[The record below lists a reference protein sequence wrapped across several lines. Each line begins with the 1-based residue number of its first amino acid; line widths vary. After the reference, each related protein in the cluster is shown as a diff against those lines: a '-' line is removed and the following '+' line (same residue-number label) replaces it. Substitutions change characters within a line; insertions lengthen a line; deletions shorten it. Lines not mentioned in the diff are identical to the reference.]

1 MSATAP
7 SPDSPLFQQV
17 LSEVTRLAEADG
29 GSVVFVVPG
38 RKNRYV
44 QMSCG
49 DGILS
54 AESVGN
60 EYLDP
65 TEQLSVNDDQL
76 LDALGWIAP
85 DVDHAGN
92 FWKEWRRPLPHVEI
106 AALLT
111 QTLLVI
117 HDAPATAVIVNRI

>member
-17 LSEVTRLAEADG
+17 MAEVTHLANADD

-44 QMSCG
+44 QMSCA
-49 DGILS
+49 DGTLS

-60 EYLDP
+60 EYLESSEHLSAND
-65 TEQLSVNDDQL
+65 EQLL
-76 LDALGWIAP
+76 HALGWNAP
-85 DVDHAGN
+85 DSDHAGN
-92 FWKEWRRPLPHVEI
+92 FWKDWRRPLPHVEI

>member
-1 MSATAP
+1 MSLSAP

-17 LSEVTRLAEADG
+17 LGEVTHLAEAGDA
-29 GSVVFVVPG
+29 SVVFVVPG

-44 QMSCG
+44 QLSFS
-49 DGILS
+49 DGFLA

-60 EYLDP
+60 EYLDS
-65 TEQLSVNDDQL
+65 TEQLSPDDEKL
-76 LDALGWIAP
+76 LDALEWNPP
-85 DVDHAGN
+85 DTDHAGN
-92 FWKEWRRPLPHVEI
+92 FWKEWRHPLPYVEV

-117 HDAPATAVIVNRI
+117 HDAPATAVQVNRI

>member
-1 MSATAP
+1 MSLSAP

-17 LSEVTRLAEADG
+17 LGEVTHLAASDG

-54 AESVGN
+54 AESVGK

-65 TEQLSVNDDQL
+65 TEQLSANDDQL
-76 LDALGWIAP
+76 LHALGWNAP

-117 HDAPATAVIVNRI
+117 HDAPPTAVTVNRV